1 MFAKSFKQDAVIVPA
16 SGNVSVTGNITAT
29 GSITAY
35 YSDERLKTNFQPIS
49 NALDKVNQL
58 QGVTYTQNE
67 LAEKFGYNDYRQ
79 QAGVIAQQV
88 QEVLPE
94 AIRPAPFDTAP
105 DGTSI
110 SGENYLTVQYEK
122 LIPLLIEAIKELR
135 AEVEELKGGK

>member
-29 GSITAY
+29 GSITAFF
-35 YSDERLKTNFQPIS
+35 SDKRLKANVQPID
-49 NALDKVNQL
+49 NALDKVEQL
-58 QGVTYTQNE
+58 AGVTYTQNK
-67 LAEKFGYNDYRQ
+67 LAEKFGYNDYTPH
-79 QAGVIAQQV
+79 AGVIAQQV
-88 QEVLPE
+88 QAVLPE

-135 AEVEELKGGK
+135 AEVNELKGLK